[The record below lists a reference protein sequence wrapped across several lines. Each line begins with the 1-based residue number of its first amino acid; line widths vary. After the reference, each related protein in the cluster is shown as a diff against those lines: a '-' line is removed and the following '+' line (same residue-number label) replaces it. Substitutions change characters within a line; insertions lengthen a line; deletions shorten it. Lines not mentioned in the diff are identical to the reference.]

1 MRWSMGKRFGLLG
14 WQLQASADRPGS
26 GKVGDEGEYS
36 HLSTTE
42 RAQQGVD
49 LIDPS
54 DQLCPTEPGLAGEGV
69 DGVLRAWPGA
79 GRFFLFDTTIV
90 LYAVE

>member
-1 MRWSMGKRFGLLG
+1 MRWSVGKRFGLLG

-42 RAQQGVD
+42 R
-49 LIDPS
+49 
-54 DQLCPTEPGLAGEGV
+54 
-69 DGVLRAWPGA
+69 VLRSILLPLTDRRFEE
-79 GRFFLFDTTIV
+79 GRLILV
-90 LYAVE
+90 SL